1 MGDDPSHLGLNYH
14 RVTRR
19 YSIRTGSPFRQE
31 TRSDDFPED
40 SAECVRFVYDFT
52 EVYSVD
58 ESVRV
63 MYSTCTLKLN
73 QRVSICTLYAT
84 IYGHTKYEIH
94 NVTEYGYGVRKLRAD
109 LLRLQV
115 SYLGVAEGI
124 NVWFDG
130 GHDPAQSALSYVEL
144 TLDVCM
150 YPLYYGYQHSY
161 NT

>member
-1 MGDDPSHLGLNYH
+1 M
-14 RVTRR
+14 
-19 YSIRTGSPFRQE
+19 
-31 TRSDDFPED
+31 
-40 SAECVRFVYDFT
+40 YDFT

-73 QRVSICTLYAT
+73 QRVSICTPYAT
-84 IYGHTKYEIH
+84 ICGHTKYEIH

-124 NVWFDG
+124 NGWFDG